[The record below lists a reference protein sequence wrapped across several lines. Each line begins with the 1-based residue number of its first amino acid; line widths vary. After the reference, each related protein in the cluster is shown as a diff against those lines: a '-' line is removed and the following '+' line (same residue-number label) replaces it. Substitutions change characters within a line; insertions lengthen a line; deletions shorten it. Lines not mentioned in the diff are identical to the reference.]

1 MFQAR
6 KEHGG
11 MSPIMKLHIVDM
23 LDKAGSLDY
32 TKKVLEA
39 LHKDIMG
46 KVAEIET
53 KTGIEN
59 VLLRELME
67 KLQV

>member
-1 MFQAR
+1 MLQAR
-6 KEHGG
+6 KVNNA
-11 MSPIMKLHIVDM
+11 MPPIMKLHILDM
-23 LDKAGSLDY
+23 LEKAGSLDY

-46 KVAEIET
+46 QVAEIEA

-67 KLQV
+67 KLHV